1 MQFEIA
7 NKKILDPFAGS
18 GALCLEAMSRGA
30 KEVYLIEKNKKVS
43 DKLASNFKILNSS
56 QYKIINQDSLIFLE
70 MQNKNP
76 FDLVFLDP
84 PFEKNLLNFYKEGY
98 DYQWDIKQN
107 IFGRPIQF
115 VKLIPS
121 SEDKEIKYLLLGI
134 DVVKKTI
141 YRLIEIGSNGTRTT
155 LTLSNQMSNTTLKED
170 FFTFDVSRYPDYY
183 INLKLF

>member
-1 MQFEIA
+1 MYLGAEQLHDGEKTYTIVPENEEIT
-7 NKKILDPFAGS
+7 I
-18 GALCLEAMSRGA
+18 
-30 KEVYLIEKNKKVS
+30 
-43 DKLASNFKILNSS
+43 SNPEDEEDFG
-56 QYKIINQDSLIFLE
+56 INPSE
-70 MQNKNP
+70 
-76 FDLVFLDP
+76 
-84 PFEKNLLNFYKEGY
+84 LLNFYKEGY

-121 SEDKEIKYLLLGI
+121 SEDKEVKYLLLGI

-155 LTLSNQMSNTTLKED
+155 LTLSNQMSNMTLKED

-183 INLKLF
+183 INN